1 MRKIVHID
9 MDAFYP
15 SVEQRD
21 NPSLRG
27 KPVIVGGRPDSRGVV
42 SSCSYEAR
50 RYGIR
55 SAMPSALAFK
65 LCPNAV
71 FIQGRFDAYK
81 AVSKQV
87 HEILHD
93 YSDLVEPLSLDEAY
107 IDVTGN
113 KKEISSATIIAQEI
127 RKRIKKET
135 GLTASAGVSY
145 NKFIAKT
152 ASDFNKPDG
161 IKIVKPAEAEEF
173 LDALPIGKFYGIG
186 KATEKR
192 FLAMGI
198 TNGKKLKRLD
208 RDTLG
213 RFFGKAGGFYY
224 DIVRGVDTRQVE
236 PYRERQSV
244 GKERT
249 MSSDVDDTGEML
261 SVLSSIAIEVSAIL
275 QRRGLSGKT
284 VTLKVKY
291 PDFTSVTR
299 SYSSAEPLNESTE
312 IMKYIPGLLARTDV
326 VKKSVRLL
334 GISVSGFERRFE
346 AQLSLPF
353 GE

>member
-21 NPSLRG
+21 NPSIRG

-50 RYGIR
+50 RYGVR
-55 SAMPSALAFK
+55 SAMSSAFAFK

-71 FIQGRFDAYK
+71 FLPGRFDAYK
-81 AVSKQV
+81 TVSRQI
-87 HEILHD
+87 HEIFHD
-93 YSDLVEPLSLDEAY
+93 YSDFVESLSLDEAY
-107 IDVTGN
+107 IDVTDN
-113 KKEISSATIIAQEI
+113 KKGIPSATIIAQEI

-161 IKIVKPAEAEEF
+161 IKVVKPDEAAEF

-192 FLAMGI
+192 FLVMGI
-198 TNGKKLKRLD
+198 TNGKELKRLD
-208 RDTLG
+208 RNTLE
-213 RFFGKAGGFYY
+213 RFFGKAGMFYY
-224 DIVRGVDTRQVE
+224 NIVRGVDTRQVE

-249 MSSDVDDTGEML
+249 MSADIDDTNEML
-261 SVLSSIAIEVSAIL
+261 SVLSSIAAEVSAVL
-275 QRRGLSGKT
+275 KRRGLSGKT

-291 PDFTSVTR
+291 HDFTGATR
-299 SYSSAEPLNESTE
+299 SYSSFQAVSESSAV
-312 IMKYIPGLLARTDV
+312 MKYIPGLLARTEAS
-326 VKKSVRLL
+326 KKSVRLL
-334 GISVSGFERRFE
+334 GIYVSGFERCFDV
-346 AQLSLPF
+346 QLSLPF

>member
-1 MRKIVHID
+1 

-27 KPVIVGGRPDSRGVV
+27 RPVIVGGRPDSRGVV

-50 RYGIR
+50 KYGVR
-55 SAMPSALAFK
+55 SAMSSSLAFR

-71 FIQGRFDAYK
+71 FLPGRFDAYK
-81 AVSKQV
+81 AVSRQV
-87 HEILHD
+87 HEIFYE
-93 YSDLVEPLSLDEAY
+93 YSDLIEPLSLDEAY
-107 IDVTGN
+107 IDVTAN
-113 KKEISSATIIAQEI
+113 KKGISSATIIAQEI

-145 NKFIAKT
+145 NKFIAKA

-161 IKIVKPAEAEEF
+161 IKVVKPDEAADF
-173 LDALPIGKFYGIG
+173 LDALPIGRFYGIG

-192 FLAMGI
+192 FLAMGV
-198 TNGKKLKRLD
+198 TNGRELKRLD
-208 RDTLG
+208 CNTLV
-213 RFFGKAGGFYY
+213 RFFGKPGRFYY
-224 DIVRGVDTRQVE
+224 DIVRGVDTRAVE

-249 MSSDVDDTGEML
+249 MAFDLDNTDEML
-261 SVLSSIAIEVSAIL
+261 LILASIAEEVSAIL
-275 QRRGLSGKT
+275 KRSGLSGKT

-291 PDFTSVTR
+291 PDFISVTR
-299 SYSSAEPLNESTE
+299 SYSSPEALSESSA
-312 IMKYIPGLLARTDV
+312 IMKYIPGLLARTEAF
-326 VKKSVRLL
+326 KKSVRLL
-334 GISVSGFERRFE
+334 GISVSGFERRLDV
-346 AQLSLPF
+346 QLPLPF
-353 GE
+353 KK

>member
-50 RYGIR
+50 KYGVC
-55 SAMPSALAFK
+55 SAMSSALAFR

-71 FIQGRFDAYK
+71 FLPGRFDAYK
-81 AVSKQV
+81 AASRQI
-87 HEILHD
+87 HEIFRD
-93 YSDLVEPLSLDEAY
+93 YSDLIEPLSLDEAY

-113 KKEISSATIIAQEI
+113 KKGIPSATIIAQEI

-145 NKFIAKT
+145 NKFIAKA

-161 IKIVKPAEAEEF
+161 IKIVKPDEAADF
-173 LDALPIGKFYGIG
+173 LEALPIRKFYGIG

-198 TNGKKLKRLD
+198 TNGRELKRLD
-208 RDTLG
+208 CNTLV
-213 RFFGKAGGFYY
+213 RFFGKAGKFYY
-224 DIVRGVDTRQVE
+224 DIVRGIDTREIE

-249 MSSDVDDTGEML
+249 MAFDLDNTYEML
-261 SVLSSIAIEVSAIL
+261 LVLSSIAGDVSAIL
-275 QRRGLSGKT
+275 KRRGLSGKT

-299 SYSSAEPLNESTE
+299 SYSSPEALNESSA
-312 IMKYIPGLLARTDV
+312 IMKYIPGLLYRTDAL
-326 VKKSVRLL
+326 KKNVRLL
-334 GISVSGFERRFE
+334 GISVSGFERRLDV
-346 AQLSLPF
+346 QLLLPF
-353 GE
+353 KE